1 MSREWRLRLAILAVA
16 ALVVGLPA
24 WSVADE
30 EEDEDKDENGLV
42 RLEVHLTA
50 EETGKPISRASVY
63 VKFTEDRL
71 LRRDKKRQ
79 WSVKTNEKGKA
90 IFPVPLPEGR
100 VLVQVVA
107 EGWKTYGRYHRLK
120 GPKYII
126 EVKLKEPRK
135 WY

>member
-24 WSVADE
+24 WSAAE
-30 EEDEDKDENGLV
+30 KEDKDDKGRV

-50 EETGKPISRASVY
+50 AETGKPIRGASVY
-63 VKFTEDRL
+63 VKFTEERL
-71 LRRDKKRQ
+71 LWRDKKRQ
-79 WSVKTNEKGKA
+79 WSLKTNQEGKA

-120 GPKYII
+120 GPKHILEI
-126 EVKLKEPRK
+126 KLKEPRK

>member
-16 ALVVGLPA
+16 GLLLGLPL
-24 WSVADE
+24 WSAAEKEDE
-30 EEDEDKDENGLV
+30 EDKGRV

-50 EETGKPISRASVY
+50 EETGKPISGASVY
-63 VKFTEDRL
+63 VKFREERF

-120 GPKYII
+120 GPKHILEI
-126 EVKLKEPRK
+126 KLKEPRK